1 MLFSHRHEN
10 VYIFSIC
17 IGKTCFFLEITF
29 AWVSVDVCV
38 YVCLTCLDVIFIY
51 VKSASHEPFYMDH
64 IVFFASPENDHILE
78 LRVLHTFRRVYISTM
93 YVLEFD
99 RRLLFCGRNW
109 MFSTVCLHLV
119 KLHTEKFFIPR
130 ESINLL
136 VSANKIKLFV

>member
-78 LRVLHTFRRVYISTM
+78 LRVLHTFRRIYISTM

-99 RRLLFCGRNW
+99 RRLLFCDRNW
-109 MFSTVCLHLV
+109 MYFQTKMLKFGRSRSWRRMFSTVCLYLV
-119 KLHTEKFFIPR
+119 KLHTEK
-130 ESINLL
+130 
-136 VSANKIKLFV
+136 LFV